1 MNHRSY
7 AHPLRGILLPLSL
20 LAALGLTGIAGIA
33 AVPSEAVAQTTARQR
48 SEVSETV
55 TARASRT
62 EAADRSGVFTM
73 NRVRLFVISAHQGTD
88 RVILPPMAGDRPARV
103 MNEAV
108 DSVIRAVE
116 RIRRRYRY
124 DDLRVVSQSQYLLQ
138 AYRGGSGDFLYQL
151 VSDPGAVTY
160 SAEKYWGELEASG
173 GEGELAMD
181 LRVLQA
187 EDPLFQVSLLLDPG
201 RALVVGK
208 DLPDGGALFAV
219 LTLDHPG
226 SPLRFT
232 EEDIA
237 QASPPSPSPGA
248 PASEE
253 TEGSPLP
260 GPRPERIYEKWDEA
274 PRLLEHGQPEYPDI
288 ARRAGV
294 EGTVTLHLV
303 VGRDGKVE
311 DVQVFRSTPR
321 LIFDRAAS
329 EAVREWRYEPARV
342 DGRPVRSR
350 ISQTLRFVL
359 NTPKRP
365 Y

>member
-7 AHPLRGILLPLSL
+7 AYPLRGFLLPLPL
-20 LAALGLTGIAGIA
+20 LAVLGLTGIVWIAG
-33 AVPSEAVAQTTARQR
+33 VPSEAAAQSAARQR
-48 SEVSETV
+48 HEATETV
-55 TARASRT
+55 TTRASR
-62 EAADRSGVFTM
+62 EEPGARSGVFTM
-73 NRVRLFVISAHQGTD
+73 NRVRLFVIAAHQGTD
-88 RVILPPMAGDRPARV
+88 RVILPPMAGDKPARV

-116 RIRRRYRY
+116 RIRRRYAY

-138 AYRGGSGDFLYQL
+138 AYRGASGDFLYQL

-160 SAEKYWGELEASG
+160 SAEKYWGELDAG
-173 GEGELAMD
+173 GCEGELAMD
-181 LRVLQA
+181 LRVLRA
-187 EDPLFQVSLLLDPG
+187 DDPLFQVSLLLDPG
-201 RALVVGK
+201 RTLVVGK
-208 DLPDGGALFAV
+208 DLADGGALFAV
-219 LTLDHPG
+219 LTLDHPE

-232 EEDIA
+232 EEEIA
-237 QASPPSPSPGA
+237 EASLPSPSPSE

-253 TEGSPLP
+253 AGGSLLP
-260 GPRPERIYEKWDEA
+260 EPRPERIYKKWDEA

-329 EAVREWRYEPARV
+329 EAVREWHYEPAIV
-342 DGRPVRSR
+342 DGRPVRAR

-359 NTPKRP
+359 NEPGR
-365 Y
+365 